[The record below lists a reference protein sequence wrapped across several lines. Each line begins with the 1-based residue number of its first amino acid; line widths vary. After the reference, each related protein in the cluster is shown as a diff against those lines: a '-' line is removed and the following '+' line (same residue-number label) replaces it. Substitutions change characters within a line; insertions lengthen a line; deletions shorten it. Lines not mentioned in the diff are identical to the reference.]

1 MTTKKSPKT
10 FKTLFSTS
18 LLLRALLHTN
28 TYTTSSVRPSV
39 RPCVTSGPTE
49 KGYLIR
55 SEFLKR
61 NGNAATAGGRLRFVV
76 APPDPAKWE
85 WLWFSF
91 FATQAG
97 LANGLSRFT
106 APDKEEDER
115 RQQQQRRGTGRQ
127 AGKRRRE
134 CVGCEFSNS
143 CGTGGCLVRKAYF
156 REDSG
161 GGGWGGG
168 GATALQ
174 QRTPQ
179 KQKPKEKKEKPNQ
192 TFVTYFH

>member
-1 MTTKKSPKT
+1 MTTNKSPKT
-10 FKTLFSTS
+10 FKTLFFLHFPSTPGPPP
-18 LLLRALLHTN
+18 RQHIHHQHHP
-28 TYTTSSVRPSV
+28 VRPSV

-76 APPDPAKWE
+76 APPAPAKWE

-106 APDKEEDER
+106 AADKKVDER
-115 RQQQQRRGTGRQ
+115 PQQQQRRGTGRQ

-161 GGGWGGG
+161 RGG
-168 GATALQ
+168 GAAALQ
-174 QRTPQ
+174 QRTLQ
-179 KQKPKEKKEKPNQ
+179 KQKPKEKIKKPNQ
-192 TFVTYFH
+192 T